1 MKATSTT
8 LEASKVRL
16 TVEVTPEEIEGALDD
31 AVRVIGQQIKV
42 KGFRPGKVPRKV
54 LEIQLGG
61 PTALRAEALREALPE
76 FYAKAVIEADL
87 DPIDSPEIDITAG
100 QEEGAV
106 TFDAIVEVRPEI
118 SLPGYAMLEV
128 EIPSLTVGDEDV
140 NNQID
145 RMRAADGVLIDISR
159 PATVKDYATID
170 IEGIDAEGTVVAKA
184 EDLVYEVGTQSVP
197 GLDEAIEGAK
207 ADDEISFSSSLDGQ
221 GDVNFSAKVKLVQER
236 QLPDLNDA
244 WVKENSEFETV
255 DALHGD
261 VTDRLRKVKVIQAQM
276 ALRDATSVALAELV
290 DDELVPAVLVDRETQ
305 ERLHD
310 LGHRLEHQGLSIE
323 QFLQATGQNPES
335 LVASLRDDAG
345 RAAKVDLALRAIAKA
360 ESLSPSDEE
369 LAEELVRTAER
380 LETDVETLEANLA
393 QSGRSSAFKAE
404 LAKTRALEWLL
415 ENVSLRDPEGIA
427 IDRAA
432 LKVNEAEEEA

>member
-31 AVRVIGQQIKV
+31 AVRAIGQQIKV

-61 PTALRAEALREALPE
+61 PSALRAEALREALPE

-128 EIPSLTVGDEDV
+128 EIPSLTVSDEDV

-170 IEGIDAEGTVVAKA
+170 IEGLDAEGTVVAKA
-184 EDLVYEVGTQSVP
+184 DDLVYEVGTQSVP

-310 LGHRLEHQGLSIE
+310 LGHRLEHQGLSVE

-360 ESLSPSDEE
+360 ESLSPSDEG

-393 QSGRSSAFKAE
+393 QSGRSGAFKAE

>member
-31 AVRVIGQQIKV
+31 AVRAIGQQIKV

-61 PTALRAEALREALPE
+61 PSALRAEALREALPE

-128 EIPSLTVGDEDV
+128 EIPSLTVSDEDV

-145 RMRAADGVLIDISR
+145 RMRGADGVLIDISR

-170 IEGIDAEGTVVAKA
+170 IEGLDAEGTVVAKA
-184 EDLVYEVGTQSVP
+184 DDLVYEVGTQSVP

-393 QSGRSSAFKAE
+393 QSGRSGAFKAE

>member
-31 AVRVIGQQIKV
+31 AVRAIGQQIKV

-61 PTALRAEALREALPE
+61 PSALRAEALREALPE

-128 EIPSLTVGDEDV
+128 EIPSLTVSDEDV

-145 RMRAADGVLIDISR
+145 RMRGADGVLIDISR

-170 IEGIDAEGTVVAKA
+170 IEGLDAEGTVVAKA
-184 EDLVYEVGTQSVP
+184 DDLVYEVGTQSVP

-369 LAEELVRTAER
+369 VAEELVRTAER

-393 QSGRSSAFKAE
+393 QSGRSGAFKAE

>member
-1 MKATSTT
+1 
-8 LEASKVRL
+8 
-16 TVEVTPEEIEGALDD
+16 PEEIEGALDD
-31 AVRVIGQQIKV
+31 AVRAIGQQIKV

-61 PTALRAEALREALPE
+61 PSALRAEALREALPE

-128 EIPSLTVGDEDV
+128 EIPSLTVSDEDV

-145 RMRAADGVLIDISR
+145 RMRGADGVLIDISR

-170 IEGIDAEGTVVAKA
+170 IEGLDAEGTVVAKA
-184 EDLVYEVGTQSVP
+184 DDLVYEVGTQSVP

-276 ALRDATSVALAELV
+276 ALRDATSAALAELV

-393 QSGRSSAFKAE
+393 QSGRSGAFKAE

-415 ENVSLRDPEGIA
+415 ENVSLRD
-427 IDRAA
+427 
-432 LKVNEAEEEA
+432 

>member
-1 MKATSTT
+1 MVTS
-8 LEASKVRL
+8 
-16 TVEVTPEEIEGALDD
+16 
-31 AVRVIGQQIKV
+31 
-42 KGFRPGKVPRKV
+42 
-54 LEIQLGG
+54 
-61 PTALRAEALREALPE
+61 
-76 FYAKAVIEADL
+76 
-87 DPIDSPEIDITAG
+87 PIAC
-100 QEEGAV
+100 A
-106 TFDAIVEVRPEI
+106 R
-118 SLPGYAMLEV
+118 
-128 EIPSLTVGDEDV
+128 
-140 NNQID
+140 
-145 RMRAADGVLIDISR
+145 SR
-159 PATVKDYATID
+159 
-170 IEGIDAEGTVVAKA
+170 
-184 EDLVYEVGTQSVP
+184 
-197 GLDEAIEGAK
+197 
-207 ADDEISFSSSLDGQ
+207 
-221 GDVNFSAKVKLVQER
+221 
-236 QLPDLNDA
+236 
-244 WVKENSEFETV
+244 
-255 DALHGD
+255 
-261 VTDRLRKVKVIQAQM
+261 
-276 ALRDATSVALAELV
+276 
-290 DDELVPAVLVDRETQ
+290 Q

-393 QSGRSSAFKAE
+393 QSGRSGAFKAE

>member
-31 AVRVIGQQIKV
+31 AVRAIGQQIKV

-61 PTALRAEALREALPE
+61 PSALRAEALREALPE

-128 EIPSLTVGDEDV
+128 EIPSLTVSDEDV

-170 IEGIDAEGTVVAKA
+170 IEGLDAEGTVVAKA
-184 EDLVYEVGTQSVP
+184 DDLVYEVGTQSVP

-276 ALRDATSVALAELV
+276 ALRDATSAALAELV

-310 LGHRLEHQGLSIE
+310 LGHRLEHQGLSVE

-380 LETDVETLEANLA
+380 LETDVETLETNLA
-393 QSGRSSAFKAE
+393 QSGRSGAFKAE